1 MTARSLEIIDG
12 SQPKACPSLAMFRR
26 IAFALLAFVS
36 GIVIAEPEAGGEP
49 YPVLLLVPGSGA
61 VYSDFADG
69 FSVCF
74 GTKGAPGSSYR
85 IKTIKQVQKRPE
97 LLAGHRVVA
106 VGTKSSE
113 LMQVYG
119 NSRPFVSALVPESFA
134 RQLLE
139 SGEKGSGVTSF
150 FFLDQPL
157 NRRLSLI
164 RTLLPA
170 AEKLSAVLGQ
180 ESAHLKEAIMR
191 EASRLGFTVES
202 FVVKSGEEL
211 PKLAAGLF
219 DSSDGLFLVYDP
231 ILTSPTVIR
240 FLLYSA
246 YQNQVPVF
254 GYSDGYVKAGA
265 LAAVYSTSEALG
277 CQLGEYLAEHP
288 EHPRFPGGASN
299 RQPPNIFYAD
309 YYRYAVNPSVANS
322 LGIRIDHI
330 PPNHL
335 ADAEEQ

>member
-1 MTARSLEIIDG
+1 
-12 SQPKACPSLAMFRR
+12 MFRC
-26 IAFALLAFVS
+26 IAFALLALVP
-36 GIVIAEPEAGGEP
+36 GIVIAEAEAEPEAGVEP
-49 YPVLLLVPGSGA
+49 FPVLLLVPESGA

-69 FSVCF
+69 FSACF
-74 GTKGAPGSSYR
+74 GTKESPVSFYR
-85 IKTIKQVQKRPE
+85 IKTIKQVQTRPE
-97 LLAGHRVVA
+97 LLEGHRVVA

-113 LMQVYG
+113 FMHFYG
-119 NSRPFVSALVPESFA
+119 NGLPFVSALVPESFA

-139 SGEKGSGVTSF
+139 SGEKGSGVASL

-170 AEKLSAVLGQ
+170 AEKLSAVLGK
-180 ESAHLKEAIMR
+180 ESAHLKEAITQ

-211 PKLAAGLF
+211 PKLSAGLF
-219 DSSDGLFLVYDP
+219 DTSDGLFLVYDP

-246 YQNQVPVF
+246 YQKQVPVF

-265 LAAVYSTSEALG
+265 LAAVYSTSEGLG
-277 CQLGEYLAEHP
+277 CQLGEHLTENP
-288 EHPRFPGGASN
+288 EHPPFTVAASN
-299 RQPPNIFYAD
+299 RQPPKIFYPD

-330 PPNHL
+330 PPNRPS
-335 ADAEEQ
+335 DAEDQ

>member
-1 MTARSLEIIDG
+1 
-12 SQPKACPSLAMFRR
+12 MFLC
-26 IAFALLAFVS
+26 IAFALLALVP
-36 GIVIAEPEAGGEP
+36 GIVIAEPKAGVEP
-49 YPVLLLVPGSGA
+49 FPVLLLVPESGA

-69 FSVCF
+69 FSACF
-74 GTKGAPGSSYR
+74 GTKESPVSFYR
-85 IKTIKQVQKRPE
+85 IKTIKQVQTRPE
-97 LLAGHRVVA
+97 LLEGHMVVA

-113 LMQVYG
+113 FMHVYG
-119 NSRPFVSALVPESFA
+119 NGLPFVSALVPESFA

-139 SGEKGSGVTSF
+139 SGEKGAGVASF

-157 NRRLSLI
+157 SRRLSLI

-170 AEKLSAVLGQ
+170 AEKLSAILGQ
-180 ESAHLKEAIMR
+180 ESAHLQEAIMR

-211 PKLAAGLF
+211 PKLASGLF
-219 DSSDGLFLVYDP
+219 DSSDGLFLVYDS
-231 ILTSPTVIR
+231 ILTSPAVIR

-265 LAAVYSTSEALG
+265 LAAVYSTSKGLG
-277 CQLGEYLAEHP
+277 CQLGEYLTENP
-288 EHPRFPGGASN
+288 DDPRFPVGASN
-299 RQPPNIFYAD
+299 LQPPNIFYAD
-309 YYRYAVNPSVANS
+309 YYRYAINPSVANS
-322 LGIRIDHI
+322 LAIRIDHI

-335 ADAEEQ
+335 ADAEDQ